1 MIIVTGA
8 AGFIGSCTVSK
19 LNREG
24 ITDIIAV
31 DVLREND
38 KWKNLRHLSFHDY
51 LDRSVLLDYLKGSQN
66 IEAIIH
72 IGACSSTTEKN
83 TSYLMENNYRYTLNL
98 ARYAL
103 LNNIRFIYASSAATY
118 GDGSKGYEDDE
129 SKIARL
135 TPMNMYGYSKQIFDL
150 KAQREGW
157 LSKIVGLKFFN
168 VYGPNEYQKDD
179 MASVVFKAFNQIKE
193 TGKVK
198 LFKSHRP
205 DFEDGQQLRDFV
217 YVKDVLEI
225 IWFFLNKSDANGLYN
240 AGAGKARS
248 FKDLV
253 SATFKAM
260 DIPENIV
267 YIDMPETIRDR
278 YQYFTEAKMEKLKK
292 SGFKNPSTA
301 LEVGIRDYVQNYLLK
316 DFARY

>member
-38 KWKNLRHLSFHDY
+38 KWKNLRHLNFHDY
-51 LDRSVLLDYLKGSQN
+51 LDRSVLMDYLKGSQN

-72 IGACSSTTEKN
+72 IGACSSTTE
-83 TSYLMENNYRYTLNL
+83 TDTAYLMENNYRYTLNL

-103 LNNIRFIYASSAATY
+103 LNDIRFIYASSAATY
-118 GDGSKGYEDDE
+118 GDGSKGYDDNE
-129 SKIARL
+129 SAIGQL

-150 KAQREGW
+150 KARREGW
-157 LSKIVGLKFFN
+157 LNKIAGLKFFN
-168 VYGPNEYQKDD
+168 VYGPNEYQKGD

-193 TGKVK
+193 TGKVR

-205 DFEDGQQLRDFV
+205 DFKDGQQLRDFV

-225 IWFFLNKSDANGLYN
+225 IWFFLNTRDKNGLYN

-253 SATFKAM
+253 AGTFRAM
-260 DIPENIV
+260 NTEENIV
-267 YIDMPETIRDR
+267 YIDMPEVIRDR
-278 YQYFTEAKMEKLKK
+278 YQYFTEAKMEKLQK
-292 SGFKNPSTA
+292 SGFKSPATS
-301 LEVGIRDYVQNYLLK
+301 LEDGIKDYVQNYLLK
-316 DFARY
+316 DYAHY